1 MSSTGTVVAAVL
13 SAWAFPAWGAPLD
26 ADACVEV
33 AVRGSARVGEAAAK
47 VAGYEARLAQVEAV
61 YYPKLSGRAF
71 VAPMFTVRGSALDA
85 DVERAWGLSD
95 WGPYTR
101 LEALL
106 AQPLYTF
113 GRAEAGAEAARR
125 RAAVER
131 ARLEEARGAV
141 ALEVRRL
148 YYVRLYALGMIQSL
162 DAAAKVLAEAE
173 ARGQEQYA
181 AGSGEVTQ
189 ADLMRLRYGTTQV
202 ERFRRTAANGAALAL
217 SALEQAMG
225 LAETAGLELAHDR
238 LPPVPAEEP
247 DSDLERLLAEA
258 AQSRPEWAQIR
269 DGRKAAEAL
278 GEAERKANLPV
289 VFAAGTLEASWTPTR
304 DDTSNPY
311 HLDPYNDLAGGV
323 AVGLQFDLDP
333 ALASARSDEAAAL
346 GGQVEAAARLAA
358 TGIPLQVRK
367 AHSELLR
374 HREQAALAERGV
386 QATRRWMSF
395 SAAAYLTG
403 TGEARDLLEGVVAH
417 LQAKQAKYE
426 SIRDY
431 YLAGA
436 ELAAA
441 VGRVTWK
448 R

>member
-1 MSSTGTVVAAVL
+1 MNRAGTVAAAVL
-13 SAWAFPAWGAPLD
+13 SAWAVPAVAAPLD
-26 ADACVEV
+26 ADGCVEV
-33 AVRGSARVGEAAAK
+33 AVRDSARVEEAAAR
-47 VAGYEARLAQVEAV
+47 VAEYEARMAQVEAV
-61 YYPKLSGRAF
+61 YYPKLSGLAF
-71 VAPMFTVRGSALDA
+71 VAPMFTVRGSALEA
-85 DVERAWGLSD
+85 DVEREWGLSR

-131 ARLEEARGAV
+131 ARLEAARGAV

-148 YYVRLYALGMIQSL
+148 YYLRLYALSMIPSL
-162 DAAAKVLAEAE
+162 DNAAKVLAEAE
-173 ARGQEQYA
+173 ARGQRLYA

-189 ADLMRLRYGTTQV
+189 TDLMKLRFGATQV
-202 ERFRRTAANGAALAL
+202 ERFRRTAADGAALAL

-225 LAETAGLELAHDR
+225 LADSAGPELAHDR

-247 DSDLERLLAEA
+247 DADLEELLAEA

-278 GEAERKANLPV
+278 GEAEDKANLPV
-289 VFAAGTLEASWTPTR
+289 LFAAGTLGASWTPTR
-304 DDTSNPY
+304 DDTNNPY
-311 HLDPYNDLAGGV
+311 HNDPYNDLIGGV

-333 ALASARSDEAAAL
+333 ALASARSEEAAAL

-367 AHSELLR
+367 AHSDLLR
-374 HREQAALAERGV
+374 HREQVALARRGV
-386 QATRRWMSF
+386 RAARKWMSF
-395 SAAAYLTG
+395 AAAAYLTG

-417 LQAKQAKYE
+417 LQAKQSRYE
-426 SIRDY
+426 SLRDY
-431 YLAGA
+431 HLARA

-441 VGRVTWK
+441 VGRKTW
-448 R
+448 RR